1 MPPHSPTL
9 SGLTLNLMQNL
20 SVSSSMIE
28 WGEDSFEGEAFSD
41 IESVLPDN
49 QERKDDEVAFDSGDL
64 VVFSEKCR
72 ELNCDATLECLPE
85 NIISEMKRFSLQPGD
100 ILLLS
105 LLDIHFEYNSEAVHR
120 AFQAVRHSDM
130 ASINAGHL
138 PMLRRLYAPVLS
150 SAVRAP
156 FEVVQEVLKQTY
168 NVSPSHLPLRDMRE
182 PAPLRKDVGMLQQF
196 EPFEFPAHRLGS
208 GAFGAVYRARHR
220 VDQTYYAVKVVNLMM
235 KTPITENAVAKFV
248 SDVRERIMRE
258 VDALSR
264 LSHPN
269 VLRYFSSWVDPPSL
283 LHQKST
289 KLQAKIQVQPA
300 ARKAIMNR
308 LAEFQTQAFSDSE
321 SDTESETSTTSYS
334 CTSSAGT
341 VTAGTSS
348 PQRMARRAESRSA
361 ACSSRR
367 SCAAGLSRSGAATR
381 QSCEATCGISSTGS
395 PTSTPRA
402 SPTETSSLPTSSSL
416 ATHPAQF

>member
-1 MPPHSPTL
+1 
-9 SGLTLNLMQNL
+9 
-20 SVSSSMIE
+20 
-28 WGEDSFEGEAFSD
+28 
-41 IESVLPDN
+41 
-49 QERKDDEVAFDSGDL
+49 
-64 VVFSEKCR
+64 
-72 ELNCDATLECLPE
+72 
-85 NIISEMKRFSLQPGD
+85 
-100 ILLLS
+100 
-105 LLDIHFEYNSEAVHR
+105 
-120 AFQAVRHSDM
+120 
-130 ASINAGHL
+130 
-138 PMLRRLYAPVLS
+138 
-150 SAVRAP
+150 
-156 FEVVQEVLKQTY
+156 
-168 NVSPSHLPLRDMRE
+168 
-182 PAPLRKDVGMLQQF
+182 MLQQF

-341 VTAGTSS
+341 VTG
-348 PQRMARRAESRSA
+348 
-361 ACSSRR
+361 
-367 SCAAGLSRSGAATR
+367 GNVVAT
-381 QSCEATCGISSTGS
+381 TDG
-395 PTSTPRA
+395 TPRRVKIGRVFIQTELC
-402 SPTETSSLPTSSSL
+402 SGTLEEWSGDPTILRGYLRDILNGLAHIHAKGFTHRDVKPANIFLTCDPPRAVLGDLGLTASL
-416 ATHPAQF
+416 ATIYDPFEGHHCHATSGAGTPRYMAPEQTGTSYGPPVDIWAFGVMLIELTLKPKTNFELKEAVRTINTDAPFYGPDFEFHGLVKRCLQVDPENRPTAQDLLRDDFFSMEAELMSLRQRVAELTG